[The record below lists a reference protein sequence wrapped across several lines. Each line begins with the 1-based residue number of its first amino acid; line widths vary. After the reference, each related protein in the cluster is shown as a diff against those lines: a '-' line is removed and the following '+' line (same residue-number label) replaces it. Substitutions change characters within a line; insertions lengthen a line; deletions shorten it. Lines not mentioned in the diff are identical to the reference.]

1 MQFSSKLSIFYII
14 FLQKIGYFAVTK
26 KKCIAVL
33 KECINSPGR
42 THVFSFLIIQIYFNT
57 LTINYSIGIPGSNA
71 FVGPMSDIR
80 CFYIYENQRWN
91 PVSGFTAKGLPTDR
105 YMWSDKSGRVECTK
119 DNTHLPSCRWQWVCI
134 FS

>member
-1 MQFSSKLSIFYII
+1 MILWCEK
-14 FLQKIGYFAVTK
+14 K
-26 KKCIAVL
+26 KKCIIVL
-33 KECINSPGR
+33 NECINSPER
-42 THVFSFLIIQIYFNT
+42 TVFSRLFHVFSLF
-57 LTINYSIGIPGSNA
+57 NYSNVLKNIKYFIGIPGSNA

-119 DNTHLPSCRWQWVCI
+119 DNTHLPSCRWQWVSV
-134 FS
+134 FR